1 MPTVRVLFF
10 AHARDATGCSQVELK
25 ADTLAGALDQ
35 SCAAYPALA
44 AVLANSRVWING
56 DEPLTGMTT
65 DLNENDEIAVLP
77 PVSGGGQ

>member
-35 SCAAYPALA
+35 SCAT